1 MAHQRTPSAST
12 RGSPFHGATSSFT
25 ALLPPMFDAQPEEL
39 VVALYDFTPAAT
51 STKSYLCLAFE
62 AGDRIRVH
70 SKDASGWWDGE
81 LLIGDSVAVKRGWF
95 PSNFVKDY
103 DGGMSAAETVS
114 LEVACCG

>member
-1 MAHQRTPSAST
+1 
-12 RGSPFHGATSSFT
+12 
-25 ALLPPMFDAQPEEL
+25 MFDAQPEEL

-95 PSNFVKDY
+95 PSNFVKEY

-114 LEVACCG
+114 TNVALAVVAEPSAG